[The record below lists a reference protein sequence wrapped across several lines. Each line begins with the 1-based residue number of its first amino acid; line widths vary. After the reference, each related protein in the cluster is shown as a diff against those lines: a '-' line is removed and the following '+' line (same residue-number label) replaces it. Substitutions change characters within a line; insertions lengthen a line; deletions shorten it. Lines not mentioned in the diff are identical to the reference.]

1 MFVIRAKEIHMIGK
15 LIGAGVGAALGKES
29 RKIGGT
35 TGAILGAVAIP
46 VVTRLRIPALL
57 ALAGGGYLA
66 KRLAEKAEKPTTS
79 ATSSP
84 PAA

>member
-1 MFVIRAKEIHMIGK
+1 MIGK

-46 VVTRLRIPALL
+46 VVTRLRIPTLL

-66 KRLAEKAEKPTTS
+66 KRLADKAEKPDSPTS
-79 ATSSP
+79 TP